1 MMEDKQRERNRLLT
15 PSLTDVRTHQI
26 GKFPNYKLTIPGSKK
41 SKTIYHFKS
50 FIHPKWF
57 EHFHTTEQMDIYLS
71 KRALDFLKR
80 DGKVSGRWSRNR
92 KWVPKKKGSSKKG
105 EWHYRYRT
113 PKGTV
118 WMPGSRRKSTQ
129 KGNSGRKPG
138 GTAYKVRREAWRV
151 LSLEKGQISKLLEN
165 SIFHPQEREPIQKFP
180 LRIPNLSNAIEEIII
195 MEVWPKLTYH
205 RESIVNGWLNL
216 RGVRSSLH
224 NHGVDNELCNQLV
237 RGTLEVQERNKIIR
251 LICQKHWR
259 KILANW
265 IELKVFSEHMDR
277 EDHFLI
283 AFSALNN
290 AQSEVVTQEVNK
302 PNVSFD
308 IKCDCVYS
316 DKNDKPEPSY
326 NKVRGEI
333 WCEECGLIVG
343 RIFSSVNE
351 VTFEETELFEYY

>member
-1 MMEDKQRERNRLLT
+1 MGDKQEETKRLLT

-50 FIHPKWF
+50 LVHPKWF
-57 EHFHTTEQMDIYLS
+57 EHSHTTEQMDIYLS
-71 KRALDFLKR
+71 KKALDFLNR
-80 DGKVSGRWSRNR
+80 DGKVSGRWSRKR

-118 WMPGSRRKSTQ
+118 WMPGSRRKSSQ
-129 KGNSGRKPG
+129 KGKSGRKPG
-138 GTAYKVRREAWRV
+138 GLAYKVRRETWKV
-151 LSLEKGQISKLLEN
+151 LSLEKGQISKLLEK

-195 MEVWPKLTYH
+195 TEVWPKLTYH
-205 RESIVNGWLNL
+205 RESIVNGWLDL
-216 RGVRSSLH
+216 RGVRSFLQ
-224 NHGVDNELCNQLV
+224 NQGADNELCNQLV
-237 RGTLEVQERNKIIR
+237 KGTLEVQERNKIIR

-265 IELKVFSEHMDR
+265 IELKVFSEHIDR
-277 EDHFLI
+277 EDHFVI
-283 AFSALNN
+283 AFSGMNN
-290 AQSEVVTQEVNK
+290 ARLEVVTEEMNK
-302 PNVSFD
+302 PKVTFD

-316 DKNDKPEPSY
+316 DENDKPKPSIDTS
-326 NKVRGEI
+326 KGEI
-333 WCEECGLIVG
+333 WCEVCGIIVG
-343 RIFSSVNE
+343 RISSFVNP
-351 VTFEETELFEYY
+351 VTFQETELFEYF